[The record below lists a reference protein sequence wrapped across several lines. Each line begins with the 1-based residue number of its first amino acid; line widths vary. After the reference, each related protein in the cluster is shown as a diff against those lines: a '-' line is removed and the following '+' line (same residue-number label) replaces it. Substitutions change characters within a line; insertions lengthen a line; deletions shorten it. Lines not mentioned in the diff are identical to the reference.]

1 MTWTAPK
8 VERVE
13 PQTIGG
19 ERELLD
25 QYLEFHRQTFLW
37 KCSGLTGEQLAGRVI
52 PASTMS
58 LLGLIRHLS
67 DVERSWF
74 RIRMS
79 KADVPLRYW
88 TDDWP
93 DADFDD
99 LAATNAEADYEA
111 YVNELDACRDAV
123 ANRDLD
129 DIFTHPRTGESIS
142 VRWLMLHLV
151 EEYARHNG
159 HADLLRQTIDGEVGE

>member
-1 MTWTAPK
+1 
-8 VERVE
+8 
-13 PQTIGG
+13 
-19 ERELLD
+19 
-25 QYLEFHRQTFLW
+25 
-37 KCSGLTGEQLAGRVI
+37 
-52 PASTMS
+52 MS

-99 LAATNAEADYEA
+99 LAATNAEAEYEA
-111 YVNELDACRDAV
+111 YVNELDACRAV
-123 ANRDLD
+123 VATRDLD
-129 DIFTHPRTGESIS
+129 DIFVHPRTGESMS
-142 VRWLMLHLV
+142 VRWLLLHLV

>member
-1 MTWTAPK
+1 MIWTAPK
-8 VERVE
+8 IERVE
-13 PQTIGG
+13 PQAVGN

-25 QYLEFHRQTFLW
+25 QYLELHRQTFLW
-37 KCSGLTGEQLAGRVI
+37 KCSGLTGEQLAAPVV

-58 LLGLIRHLS
+58 LLGLIRHLT
-67 DVERSWF
+67 DVERVWF

-79 KADVPLRYW
+79 QEDVPLRYW

-99 LAATNAEADYEA
+99 LAAAAAEADYES
-111 YVNELDACRDAV
+111 YVNELDACRAAV
-123 ANRDLD
+123 ANRGLD
-129 DIFTHPRTGESIS
+129 DIFIHPRTGESMS
-142 VRWLMLHLV
+142 VRWLYLHLI